1 MTDKGVKFST
11 LTFFA
16 NDFFKHN
23 KYKFAM
29 NNIQN
34 NDFKLTL
41 SNGILTRYVEAT
53 KHFFIK
59 HKAYA
64 FDESEVEKYRGKF
77 DLLRIITTTGRV
89 YEITANSF
97 FEYIYLNSDYGKK
110 QYFIEI
116 KYLKLV
122 ETKYKNVRL
131 THDEFLKVKLI
142 SKSSKKKIIDVVSEA
157 IKKL

>member
-1 MTDKGVKFST
+1 
-11 LTFFA
+11 
-16 NDFFKHN
+16 
-23 KYKFAM
+23 M